1 MRDMK
6 KLLSIVLALVLASGG
21 GVAFAEGTPVLTVAI
36 ADRTNVEDYNTN
48 QTTLFIEETLGV
60 DLQFTIYSSEDYN
73 TRINLNVI
81 SGEPLEDIIFGS
93 FGNGMIMDWVEA
105 GAIVPLTE
113 YYADP
118 EIAPNITESFERLG
132 YDYRGMI
139 TMSAGEIYYLPSLNA
154 SYYNENPSKAWM
166 YTPWLEQIGSETPET
181 TEELREVLLQI
192 VSTDLNGNGKS
203 DEIGILGF
211 DGVYS
216 QWFSWLMNSF
226 ISTSYQKN
234 YMHVEDGVVSFAYTQ
249 DAFRD
254 GVEYIR
260 SLFADN
266 LIATESLTQ
275 DQSSYTNM
283 LNTEDYCAFLPMYSA
298 MYDMLDPAIQENYHA
313 LAPVAGPEGVR
324 YADYVPSTPGCGMV
338 ITVDCE
344 NPELAFRVGDLM
356 CSETL
361 SIATRFGWEGQDWD
375 YVRNVENAEDYVGL
389 FEKFGAYIVVYDD
402 ATFWSGAMQNR
413 AYMQSGPM
421 ARDYQ
426 AAAGMAY
433 TPETITQFNQNLAD
447 GAALY
452 QEGGFRPD
460 EYISVLNYTAEEQE
474 VIDEVQAQVEILVE
488 ETIANWLMGN
498 EELNDDT
505 WNAFQQSLVEFGL
518 NDWLA
523 CAQAAYDRSME
534 S

>member
-1 MRDMK
+1 M
-6 KLLSIVLALVLASGG
+6 
-21 GVAFAEGTPVLTVAI
+21 
-36 ADRTNVEDYNTN
+36 
-48 QTTLFIEETLGV
+48 
-60 DLQFTIYSSEDYN
+60 
-73 TRINLNVI
+73 
-81 SGEPLEDIIFGS
+81 
-93 FGNGMIMDWVEA
+93 
-105 GAIVPLTE
+105 
-113 YYADP
+113 
-118 EIAPNITESFERLG
+118 
-132 YDYRGMI
+132 
-139 TMSAGEIYYLPSLNA
+139 
-154 SYYNENPSKAWM
+154 
-166 YTPWLEQIGSETPET
+166 
-181 TEELREVLLQI
+181 
-192 VSTDLNGNGKS
+192 
-203 DEIGILGF
+203 
-211 DGVYS
+211 
-216 QWFSWLMNSF
+216 
-226 ISTSYQKN
+226 
-234 YMHVEDGVVSFAYTQ
+234 
-249 DAFRD
+249 
-254 GVEYIR
+254 
-260 SLFADN
+260 
-266 LIATESLTQ
+266 
-275 DQSSYTNM
+275 
-283 LNTEDYCAFLPMYSA
+283 
-298 MYDMLDPAIQENYHA
+298 
-313 LAPVAGPEGVR
+313 
-324 YADYVPSTPGCGMV
+324 